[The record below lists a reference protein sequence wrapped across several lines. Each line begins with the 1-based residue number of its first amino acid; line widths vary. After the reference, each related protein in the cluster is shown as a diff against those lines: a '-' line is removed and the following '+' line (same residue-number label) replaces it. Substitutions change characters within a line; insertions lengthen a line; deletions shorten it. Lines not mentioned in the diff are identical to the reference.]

1 MANPSTQSPFTLFQ
15 TRIIAFLAAPAMA
28 IFITSNLVNVG
39 NLSFNLIFSRWM
51 GPELFG
57 DLTLLLTL
65 KLALLGVLGAFQ
77 SAISQLVAA
86 TPAAGQDRLK
96 RILAVLNKSAL
107 VFGFVVLPLAI
118 FALYV
123 SDTRL
128 FFGVNNERTLLL
140 LLVSL
145 PFAASLSIL
154 RGVALGALY
163 VRGIVR
169 SAIVE
174 MGVRLIFAILAW
186 QLGLGLVGVVL
197 AIVLSIGAGW
207 LVLTDLLPKPSRIP
221 SNFARFSVDMG
232 LKALPF
238 GVLYFAQVLALDG
251 DIFIAKA
258 ILPSEDAGLVA
269 ALLLFQRIQFFACF
283 ALASILLPSVISA
296 ARGHQKLL
304 PSLAPILGL
313 FGLTALIFLALVKLY
328 PDVLI
333 RLLVG
338 ADYAAAS
345 EGLMLAAV
353 SAVAFTLSFLIATFL
368 AAIGDRRGIWIT
380 ALVAVAQLGIMLAF
394 TNDSSVTFM
403 TILQIKSVCQV
414 ALTLGLSL
422 YAGVRVMSFASTLHP
437 NSIERA

>member
-1 MANPSTQSPFTLFQ
+1 
-15 TRIIAFLAAPAMA
+15 MA

-65 KLALLGVLGAFQ
+65 KLALLGILGAFQ

-107 VFGFVVLPLAI
+107 IFGFVVLPLAI

-232 LKALPF
+232 MKALPF

-422 YAGVRVMSFASTLHP
+422 YAGVRVMSFANTLHP